1 MQKYLIY
8 FVLIQIFYISP
19 ITVALPCWNMKCYF
33 YHYLLIMSQIP
44 FLSEPFLCINPLS
57 CNFLII
63 QAIVALDNLATC
75 ISA

>member
-19 ITVALPCWNMKCYF
+19 ITVALTCWNMKCYF

-57 CNFLII
+57 CYFLII
-63 QAIVALDNLATC
+63 QAILALDNLVTC